1 MPLGGFVCDARLPA
15 LREACAG
22 AEILEG
28 GEAAM
33 DADFRLGALSP
44 PAFEMPFRT
53 LAAFS
58 NARVSSSSSW
68 RSWGLG
74 VHAMKA
80 ESHAVVPLHCPP
92 GGVPHPGQ
100 KTGQGCTWRKVSGR
114 GLPENWASSFVSGLG
129 VGSGAGV
136 SFGSQACSSRR
147 AMRRLRSSCR
157 CRSAQESRAFCS
169 SATSL
174 GRTHRQLSTPGSLG
188 PRCRRRRRPRPSSD
202 EGLTGASNRRAT

>member
-136 SFGSQACSSRR
+136 SFGSLQRYRTAVARPEGR
-147 AMRRLRSSCR
+147 AH
-157 CRSAQESRAFCS
+157 AQR
-169 SATSL
+169 
-174 GRTHRQLSTPGSLG
+174 TPGMLG
-188 PRCRRRRRPRPSSD
+188 
-202 EGLTGASNRRAT
+202 LGATP